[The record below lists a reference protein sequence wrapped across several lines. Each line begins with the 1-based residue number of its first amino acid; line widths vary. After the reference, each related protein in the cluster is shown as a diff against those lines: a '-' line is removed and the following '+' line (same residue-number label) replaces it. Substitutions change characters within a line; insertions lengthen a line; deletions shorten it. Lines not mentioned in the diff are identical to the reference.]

1 MHPRAIAIAGCGPAG
16 MAAALFL
23 TRQGHE
29 VTLFE
34 RFEAARPLGSGL
46 LIQPTGRA
54 VLRELGLE
62 DALIAMGSRVDG
74 LVGHAV
80 DSGRRVLDVR
90 YAALAGRCDFGL
102 GVHRASLFAVL
113 HDAVRA
119 AGIRVLTGHEVVDS
133 AVQGNARVLTMADG
147 SHSAR
152 FDLVVDT
159 MGARSKLAGDAVRV
173 LPYGALWATVPW
185 PDGGGFDPHALQQRY
200 RRGSVM
206 IGVLPAGRP
215 PGASVD
221 QAAFFWS
228 IRGDKVADWRQ
239 AGLNAWKDQVAAL
252 WAETAPLLDAI
263 DSAEQLTFA
272 AYAHRTLARPVGDRL
287 IHLGDAWHSTSPQLG
302 QGANM
307 ALLDAYALSVAMA
320 RHDDLLDALNATI
333 AMRRPHVRR
342 YQAMSHWLT
351 PVYQSDGRILPFL
364 RDRLVG
370 PLSSLRPI
378 QAGQAAMVAGMVGR
392 PLHRLGLT
400 P

>member
-1 MHPRAIAIAGCGPAG
+1 MRPISVAIAGCGPAG
-16 MAAALFL
+16 MAAALL
-23 TRQGHE
+23 LSRQGHR

-34 RFEAARPLGSGL
+34 RFDAPRPLGSGL

-54 VLRELGLE
+54 VLRALGLE
-62 DALIAMGSRVDG
+62 DALAAMGARVDR

-102 GVHRASLFAVL
+102 GVHRASLFSVL
-113 HDAVRA
+113 HEAVCA
-119 AGIRVLTGHEVVDS
+119 AGIPVLTGHEVVDS
-133 AVQGNARVLTMADG
+133 AIEGDGRALIMADG
-147 SHSAR
+147 SRSAP

-159 MGARSKLAGDAVRV
+159 MGARSRLAGDTPRM

-185 PDGGGFDPHALQQRY
+185 PRADGFDPHALQQRY
-200 RRGSVM
+200 RAGSVM

-215 PGASVD
+215 PGAMAD

-228 IRGDKVADWRQ
+228 IRGDRVADWRQ
-239 AGLNAWKDQVAAL
+239 SDLNDWKNSVVAL
-252 WAETAPLLDAI
+252 WPETAPVLDAI
-263 DSAEQLTFA
+263 DSADQLTFA

-307 ALLDAYALSVAMA
+307 ALLDAYALSAAMA
-320 RHDDLLDALNATI
+320 RHDDLSVALEAAI
-333 AMRRPHVRR
+333 AMRRPHVTR
-342 YQAMSHWLT
+342 YQAMSYWLT

-370 PLSSLRPI
+370 PLSSFRPV
-378 QAGQAAMVAGMVGR
+378 QAGQAAMVAGLIGR
-392 PLHRLGLT
+392 PLHRLALT
-400 P
+400 S

>member
-215 PGASVD
+215 PGASV
-221 QAAFFWS
+221 
-228 IRGDKVADWRQ
+228 GN
-239 AGLNAWKDQVAAL
+239 GGPG
-252 WAETAPLLDAI
+252 AP
-263 DSAEQLTFA
+263 
-272 AYAHRTLARPVGDRL
+272 G
-287 IHLGDAWHSTSPQLG
+287 
-302 QGANM
+302 
-307 ALLDAYALSVAMA
+307 
-320 RHDDLLDALNATI
+320 
-333 AMRRPHVRR
+333 
-342 YQAMSHWLT
+342 
-351 PVYQSDGRILPFL
+351 
-364 RDRLVG
+364 
-370 PLSSLRPI
+370 
-378 QAGQAAMVAGMVGR
+378 
-392 PLHRLGLT
+392 
-400 P
+400 